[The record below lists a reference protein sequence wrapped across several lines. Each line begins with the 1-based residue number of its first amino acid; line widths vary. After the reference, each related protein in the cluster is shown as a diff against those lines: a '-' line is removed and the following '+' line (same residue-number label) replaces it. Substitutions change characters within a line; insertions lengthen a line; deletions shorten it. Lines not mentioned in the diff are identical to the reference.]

1 MLDLAKIDK
10 HKMTLQPVQ
19 SDLVWYLK
27 HMVSHFSS
35 YAESKEIKL
44 TFYSE
49 EKELICDF
57 DANAIQKIMS
67 NLLSNAIKNCEK
79 NDQII
84 VHLKTENDA
93 LSIKVKDSGKGIS
106 KEHLASIFDR
116 FYQVENTTE
125 YTEEGSGIG
134 LTLTKE
140 LVHLMKG
147 SIRVESEIHVGTTF
161 EISLPVTNT
170 APKEALKEGLLDALI
185 TREASE
191 DDFVKTEIQLS
202 NEDAIVLIVD
212 DNKDILNL
220 LHTALEQHYHVISA
234 TNGTLGIDMAIEHI
248 PDVIISDIMM
258 PETNGFELCKTL
270 KSDERTSHIPII
282 LLTAKASD
290 QDKIRGL
297 SNGADAF
304 ITKPFN
310 KAELF
315 VRIQELIKLR
325 TLLYQKYSSAS
336 SWDAI
341 PNKDLED
348 KDAAFMNKVLF
359 YIEQHLE
366 DASFNSMRLSRALN
380 LSESQLYRKLKA
392 TTDAS
397 TAVFIRRVRLQ
408 KAKTL
413 LQNSEYTVSEIA
425 YQTGFNSPGWFSRA
439 FKEEF
444 GYAPNEIRK

>member
-1 MLDLAKIDK
+1 
-10 HKMTLQPVQ
+10 
-19 SDLVWYLK
+19 
-27 HMVSHFSS
+27 
-35 YAESKEIKL
+35 
-44 TFYSE
+44 
-49 EKELICDF
+49 
-57 DANAIQKIMS
+57 
-67 NLLSNAIKNCEK
+67 
-79 NDQII
+79 
-84 VHLKTENDA
+84 
-93 LSIKVKDSGKGIS
+93 
-106 KEHLASIFDR
+106 
-116 FYQVENTTE
+116 
-125 YTEEGSGIG
+125 
-134 LTLTKE
+134 
-140 LVHLMKG
+140 
-147 SIRVESEIHVGTTF
+147 
-161 EISLPVTNT
+161 
-170 APKEALKEGLLDALI
+170 
-185 TREASE
+185 
-191 DDFVKTEIQLS
+191 
-202 NEDAIVLIVD
+202 
-212 DNKDILNL
+212 
-220 LHTALEQHYHVISA
+220 
-234 TNGTLGIDMAIEHI
+234 MAIEHI